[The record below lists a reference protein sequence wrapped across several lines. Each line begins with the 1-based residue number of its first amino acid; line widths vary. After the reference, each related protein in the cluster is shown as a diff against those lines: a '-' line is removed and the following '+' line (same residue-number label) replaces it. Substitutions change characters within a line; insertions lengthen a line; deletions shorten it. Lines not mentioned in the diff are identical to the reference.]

1 MLYNLICDLPSV
13 TTRSSGEDNELN
25 AADAYLGSL
34 FCPRSWPGID
44 SATGKSGPPQA
55 PKQWECQQESV
66 IPPST
71 LLHFSLDKAIGLFK
85 VTLVACSSNLWLLPG
100 WKSMMS
106 TALEAAS

>member
-1 MLYNLICDLPSV
+1 MQQMLTLVLFSV
-13 TTRSSGEDNELN
+13 
-25 AADAYLGSL
+25 LGHGPESTV
-34 FCPRSWPGID
+34 PQVSQ
-44 SATGKSGPPQA
+44 GPPQA

-85 VTLVACSSNLWLLPG
+85 ATLVACSSNLWLLPG